1 MRFQSV
7 FFVWAIRVNSTVWQ
21 GHLGGTGLPTKDGT
35 ETTVRNLYC
44 LYSIIQDS
52 MAHPTVN
59 VFLSLSYHLKAMT
72 RIHGRIF
79 SLTQTKSYL
88 KIFRSSLQS
97 HPMFLTLQLLISL
110 VTGQN
115 TVCSIHIGTS
125 IYQYRQVLFTPDY

>member
-1 MRFQSV
+1 
-7 FFVWAIRVNSTVWQ
+7 
-21 GHLGGTGLPTKDGT
+21 
-35 ETTVRNLYC
+35 
-44 LYSIIQDS
+44 

-97 HPMFLTLQLLISL
+97 HPIPVASDFTRHWSKYGVLNTHWYKYLL
-110 VTGQN
+110 VPAGPVYT
-115 TVCSIHIGTS
+115 
-125 IYQYRQVLFTPDY
+125 